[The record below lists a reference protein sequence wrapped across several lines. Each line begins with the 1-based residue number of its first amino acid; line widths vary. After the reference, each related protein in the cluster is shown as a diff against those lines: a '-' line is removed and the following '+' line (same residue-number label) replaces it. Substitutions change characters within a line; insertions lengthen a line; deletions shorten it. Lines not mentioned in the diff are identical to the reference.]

1 MTCML
6 LQQVSVRSL
15 AEPGFAEPKICRQ
28 ISEEARRLVRA
39 LWRASDVPRPLAHP
53 LGASMRRRL
62 NSIHVSIS
70 SISCVCNAGLLARL
84 CVLARF
90 QQMRAEILREIT
102 IQAIRPIRP
111 HMTCWNVRPPQSL
124 HSLHSLFSSFHFRF
138 HFLNLCNFAGMQD
151 GLFLRQRIAWQDLLA
166 GHRSVESVENYFVNA
181 RERCVEEDALSDAET
196 EFAFE

>member
-1 MTCML
+1 MATRRRRGQVRRGAALNEPIRVL
-6 LQQVSVRSL
+6 LN
-15 AEPGFAEPKICRQ
+15 
-28 ISEEARRLVRA
+28 
-39 LWRASDVPRPLAHP
+39 ASQNRNVHGHRNDASCFFGHPLA
-53 LGASMRRRL
+53 ASMRRRL

-70 SISCVCNAGLLARL
+70 SISCVCNAGLFARL